1 MWASRIFNGNNQ
13 NSSAENS
20 SADSNLQ
27 VDSGNIAD
35 REEEP
40 QPEIMAPPVNYD
52 AHHADDEADNAMDKA
67 INSLKNLSWM
77 ADDIKFYFA
86 QIEVKMKQAGVKSNF
101 TKLQILSTVVPQ
113 KVMVEIKSL
122 LMKQESEFPNKDA
135 YLQAKTKILQ
145 IFGNNLTQDSEK
157 GFEFFTS

>member
-20 SADSNLQ
+20 SADPNLQ

-67 INSLKNLSWM
+67 IRTDIEGNIRWSPSSLN
-77 ADDIKFYFA
+77 
-86 QIEVKMKQAGVKSNF
+86 QH
-101 TKLQILSTVVPQ
+101 
-113 KVMVEIKSL
+113 
-122 LMKQESEFPNKDA
+122 
-135 YLQAKTKILQ
+135 KIA
-145 IFGNNLTQDSEK
+145 
-157 GFEFFTS
+157 